1 MSKVDTLGQG
11 LNGKL
16 SSARMI
22 RTCAYLINLRSLALV
37 TNMPRHIGFDTL
49 MLHAGQRPD
58 PATGA
63 RATPLYQ
70 STSFVFESG
79 EHAASLFNVGR
90 AGHVYS
96 RISNPTVAVLEERMA
111 ALEGG
116 VGAVAT
122 ASGMAA
128 IHLAITTLLN
138 TGSHVVA
145 SRALYGG
152 THNLLAYTL
161 PRFGITTTFVDPQ
174 NPDEW
179 RAAINE
185 DTRLLFGEVVA
196 NPGCEVL
203 DIPRIAEIAHEH
215 SLPLALD
222 STLTPPCLIKPFE
235 FGADILMHSLT
246 KFIGGHGVALG
257 GCVVDS
263 GRFDWAGSGKFTQLS
278 EPYDGF
284 HGMNFVEEFG
294 PAAFIMRARK
304 EGLRDFG
311 ASLSP
316 ANAFYL
322 LQGCE
327 TLSMRMERH
336 IQNARAVVSFLK
348 DHDAVQSVAYPELP
362 EHPDAELV
370 KRLLPNGSTAV
381 FSFEL
386 KGGRDAGRR
395 FIEKLSLFSH
405 LANVGDAKS
414 LVIHPASTTH
424 SRMDDKSLEEA
435 GISEGLVRL
444 SIGLEDQRDLIDDLS
459 KALRAS
465 QKGAKA

>member
-1 MSKVDTLGQG
+1 
-11 LNGKL
+11 
-16 SSARMI
+16 
-22 RTCAYLINLRSLALV
+22 
-37 TNMPRHIGFDTL
+37 MPRHIEFDTL

-70 STSFVFESG
+70 STSFVFDDSD
-79 EHAASLFNVGR
+79 HAASLFNVGR

-128 IHLAITTLLN
+128 IHLAISTLAG

-161 PRFGITTTFVDPQ
+161 PRFGIETTFVDPQ
-174 NPDEW
+174 KPQEW
-179 RAAINE
+179 KDALQDN
-185 DTRLLFGEVVA
+185 TKMCFGEIVA
-196 NPGCEVL
+196 NPGCEVMN
-203 DIPRIAEIAHEH
+203 IEEVAEIAHQH
-215 SLPLALD
+215 GVPLVLD
-222 STLTPPCLIKPFE
+222 STLTPPCLIKPFDH
-235 FGADILMHSLT
+235 GADIVVHSLT
-246 KFIGGHGVALG
+246 KFVGGHGVAIG

-263 GRFDWAGSGKFTQLS
+263 GKFDWRKSGKFTQLS

-311 ASLSP
+311 ASMSP
-316 ANAFYL
+316 TNAFYL

-327 TLSMRMERH
+327 TLSMRMARH
-336 IQNARAVVSFLK
+336 IENARAVVEFL
-348 DHDAVQSVAYPELP
+348 HEHAAVASVSYPELP
-362 EHPDAELV
+362 EHPDHELAA
-370 KRLLPNGSTAV
+370 RLLPDGSTAV

-386 KGGRDAGRR
+386 KGGRAAGKV
-395 FIEKLSLFSH
+395 FIEKLQLFFSP
-405 LANVGDAKS
+405 G
-414 LVIHPASTTH
+414 
-424 SRMDDKSLEEA
+424 
-435 GISEGLVRL
+435 
-444 SIGLEDQRDLIDDLS
+444 
-459 KALRAS
+459 
-465 QKGAKA
+465 

>member
-1 MSKVDTLGQG
+1 
-11 LNGKL
+11 
-16 SSARMI
+16 
-22 RTCAYLINLRSLALV
+22 
-37 TNMPRHIGFDTL
+37 MPRHIGFDTL

-58 PATGA
+58 PSTGS

-70 STSFVFESG
+70 STSFVFKDSD
-79 EHAASLFNVGR
+79 HAASLFNVGR

-116 VGAVAT
+116 VGAVCT

-128 IHLAITTLLN
+128 IHLAIMTLAN
-138 TGSHVVA
+138 TGAHIVA

-161 PRFGITTTFVDPQ
+161 PRFGIETTFVDPQ
-174 NPDEW
+174 DPQQWQD
-179 RAAINE
+179 AIRDN
-185 DTRLLFGEVVA
+185 TQLFFGEVVA

-203 DIPRIAEIAHEH
+203 DVEKIASIAHNAKV
-215 SLPLALD
+215 PLVID
-222 STLTPPCLIKPFE
+222 STLTPPCLFKPLDH
-235 FGADILMHSLT
+235 GADIVVHSLT
-246 KFIGGHGVALG
+246 KFIGGHGVAVG
-257 GCVVDS
+257 GCVIDS

-278 EPYDGF
+278 EAYDGF

-294 PAAFIMRARK
+294 PAAFVMRARK

-327 TLSMRMERH
+327 TLSMRMQRH
-336 IQNARAVVSFLK
+336 IENARAVVAYLAE
-348 DHDAVQSVAYPELP
+348 HEAVKSVAYPELP
-362 EHPDAELV
+362 DHPDRKLAEQLM
-370 KRLLPNGSTAV
+370 PDGTTAV

-386 KGGRDAGRR
+386 NGGREAGKR
-395 FIEKLSLFSH
+395 FIDKLNLFSH

-424 SRMDDKSLEEA
+424 SRMDVAALREA

-444 SIGLEDQRDLIDDLS
+444 SIGLEDQRDLIDDL
-459 KALRAS
+459 ANGLRAA
-465 QKGAKA
+465 QKGVKA

>member
-1 MSKVDTLGQG
+1 MAKQ
-11 LNGKL
+11 
-16 SSARMI
+16 
-22 RTCAYLINLRSLALV
+22 
-37 TNMPRHIGFDTL
+37 IGFDTL

-58 PATGA
+58 ATTGA

-70 STSFVFESG
+70 STSFVFDDS

-96 RISNPTVAVLEERMA
+96 RISNPTVGVLEERVA

-128 IHLAITTLLN
+128 IHLAITTLAGA
-138 TGSHVVA
+138 GSHVVA

-161 PRFGITTTFVDPQ
+161 PRFGIETTFVDPQ
-174 NPDEW
+174 NPQEW
-179 RAAINE
+179 QAAMREN
-185 DTRLLFGEVVA
+185 TRVCFGEVVA

-203 DIPRIAEIAHEH
+203 NISAIADIAHSH
-215 SLPLALD
+215 GVPLVLD
-222 STLTPPCLIKPFE
+222 STLTPPCLIKPFDH
-235 FGADILMHSLT
+235 GADIVVHSLT
-246 KFIGGHGVALG
+246 KFIGGHGVAIG

-263 GRFDWAGSGKFTQLS
+263 GRFNWTESGKFTQLS
-278 EPYDGF
+278 EPYKGF

-327 TLSMRMERH
+327 TLSMRMQRH
-336 IQNARAVVSFLK
+336 IENARAVVAFLA
-348 DHDAVQSVAYPELP
+348 DNDAVESVAYPELDD
-362 EHPDAELV
+362 HPDKELAA
-370 KRLLPNGSTAV
+370 RLLPQGCTAV

-386 KGGRDAGRR
+386 KGGRSAGQR
-395 FIEKLSLFSH
+395 FIEALNLFSH

-424 SRMDDKSLEEA
+424 SRMDAASLREA

-444 SIGLEDQRDLIDDLS
+444 SIGLEDQADLIEDLS
-459 KALRAS
+459 RGLRAS
-465 QKGAKA
+465 QKGERR

>member
-1 MSKVDTLGQG
+1 MAS
-11 LNGKL
+11 
-16 SSARMI
+16 
-22 RTCAYLINLRSLALV
+22 
-37 TNMPRHIGFDTL
+37 HIGFDTL

-58 PATGA
+58 PTTGA
-63 RATPLYQ
+63 RAAPLYQ
-70 STSFVFESG
+70 STSFVFDDS
-79 EHAASLFNVGR
+79 EHAASLFNVSR

-128 IHLAITTLLN
+128 IHLAITTLAGA
-138 TGSHVVA
+138 GSHIVA

-161 PRFGITTTFVDPQ
+161 PRFGIETTFVDPQ
-174 NPDEW
+174 KPEEW
-179 RAAINE
+179 AAAIRDN
-185 DTRLLFGEVVA
+185 TRLCFGEIVA
-196 NPGCEVL
+196 NPGCEVMNV
-203 DIPRIAEIAHEH
+203 PVIADIAHKH
-215 SLPLALD
+215 GVPLVID

-235 FGADILMHSLT
+235 HGADIVVHSLT
-246 KFIGGHGVALG
+246 KFVGGHGVAIG

-263 GRFDWAGSGKFTQLS
+263 GKFDWRDSGKFAQLS
-278 EPYDGF
+278 EPYEGF

-294 PAAFIMRARK
+294 PAAFAMRARK

-327 TLSMRMERH
+327 TLSMRMQRH
-336 IQNARAVVSFLK
+336 IENARTVVEFLSQQ
-348 DHDAVQSVAYPELP
+348 DVVESVAYPELP
-362 EHPDAELV
+362 DHPDKDLAAEL
-370 KRLLPNGSTAV
+370 LPKGCTAV

-395 FIEKLSLFSH
+395 FIEGLSLFSH

-414 LVIHPASTTH
+414 LVIHPATTTH
-424 SRMDDKSLEEA
+424 SRMDAEALLEA
-435 GISEGLVRL
+435 GISEGLIRL
-444 SIGLEDQRDLIDDLS
+444 SIGLEDHNDLIADL
-459 KALRAS
+459 KRALRAS
-465 QKGAKA
+465 QKGRRS

>member
-1 MSKVDTLGQG
+1 M
-11 LNGKL
+11 
-16 SSARMI
+16 
-22 RTCAYLINLRSLALV
+22 
-37 TNMPRHIGFDTL
+37 RHIGFDTL

-58 PATGA
+58 PATGS

-70 STSFVFESG
+70 STSFVFQDS

-116 VGAVAT
+116 VGAVCT

-128 IHLAITTLLN
+128 IHLAIMTLAN
-138 TGSHVVA
+138 TGSHIVA

-161 PRFGITTTFVDPQ
+161 PRFGIETTFVDPQ
-174 NPDEW
+174 KPEQW
-179 RAAINE
+179 QAAVKDN
-185 DTRLLFGEVVA
+185 TAMLFGEIVA

-203 DIPRIAEIAHEH
+203 NIEAVADIAH
-215 SLPLALD
+215 SAKVPLVLD
-222 STLTPPCLIKPFE
+222 STLTPPCLIKPIE
-235 FGADILMHSLT
+235 HGADIIVHSLT
-246 KFIGGHGVALG
+246 KFVGGHGVAVG
-257 GCVVDS
+257 GCVIDS
-263 GRFDWAGSGKFTQLS
+263 GKFDWTASGKFTQLS

-294 PAAFIMRARK
+294 PSAFAMRARK

-311 ASLSP
+311 ASMSP

-327 TLSMRMERH
+327 TLSMRMQRH
-336 IQNARAVVSFLK
+336 IENARAVVAFLA
-348 DHDAVQSVAYPELP
+348 DHDAVASVAYPELP
-362 EHPDAELV
+362 DHPDKELAA
-370 KRLLPNGSTAV
+370 RLLPDGATAV

-386 KGGRDAGRR
+386 KGGRAAGRR
-395 FIEKLSLFSH
+395 FIEKLNLFSH

-424 SRMDDKSLEEA
+424 SRMDDQSLKEA

-444 SIGLEDQRDLIDDLS
+444 SVGLEDQRDLIEDLS
-459 KALRAS
+459 GALRAS
-465 QKGAKA
+465 QKGVAA

>member
-1 MSKVDTLGQG
+1 M
-11 LNGKL
+11 
-16 SSARMI
+16 
-22 RTCAYLINLRSLALV
+22 
-37 TNMPRHIGFDTL
+37 RHIGFDTL

-58 PATGA
+58 PVTGS

-70 STSFVFESG
+70 STSFVFQDG

-116 VGAVAT
+116 VGAVCT

-128 IHLAITTLLN
+128 IHLAIATLLG
-138 TGSHVVA
+138 TGAHVVA

-152 THNLLAYTL
+152 THNLLSYTL
-161 PRFGITTTFVDPQ
+161 PRFGIETTFVDPQ
-174 NPDEW
+174 DPQAWSD
-179 RAAINE
+179 AIQDN
-185 DTRLLFGEVVA
+185 TRLLFGEIVA

-203 DIPRIAEIAHEH
+203 DIERISGIAHDAGV
-215 SLPLALD
+215 PLVLD
-222 STLTPPCLIKPFE
+222 STLTPPCIIKAFDH
-235 FGADILMHSLT
+235 GADIVVHSLT
-246 KFIGGHGVALG
+246 KFVGGHGVAIG

-263 GRFDWAGSGKFTQLS
+263 GRFDWSGGDKFKQLT

-284 HGMNFVEEFG
+284 HGMNFAEEFG
-294 PAAFIMRARK
+294 PTAFITRARK

-311 ASLSP
+311 ATMSP

-327 TLSMRMERH
+327 TLSMRMQRH
-336 IQNARAVVSFLK
+336 IENTRAVVEFLST
-348 DHDAVQSVAYPELP
+348 HDAVQSVAYPELP
-362 EHPDAELV
+362 DHPDNKLAA
-370 KRLLPNGSTAV
+370 KLLPNGTTAV
-381 FSFEL
+381 FSFIIR
-386 KGGRDAGRR
+386 GGREAGKC
-395 FIEKLSLFSH
+395 FIEKLNLFSH

-424 SRMDDKSLEEA
+424 SRMDSQSLKEA
-435 GISEGLVRL
+435 GISEGLIRL
-444 SIGLEDQRDLIDDLS
+444 SIGLEDSRDLLDDLS
-459 KALRAS
+459 SALKAA
-465 QKGAKA
+465 QKVSP